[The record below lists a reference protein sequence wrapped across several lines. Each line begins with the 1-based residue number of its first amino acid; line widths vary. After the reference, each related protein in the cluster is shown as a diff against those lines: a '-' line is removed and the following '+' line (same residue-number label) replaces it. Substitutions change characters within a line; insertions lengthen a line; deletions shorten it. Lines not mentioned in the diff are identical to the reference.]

1 MNNVCG
7 HYRTDR
13 TNICYNRTM
22 MNDEYIRERMIF
34 HCFFFLVNAYCLH
47 LVFEAVVWSSSGLFM
62 VIPYSVIAYIF
73 IDCGECEIK
82 HDHLLWDTP
91 TSSRMK
97 LLLPF
102 SKRINYIKSE
112 SNVFKFLNVNSANN
126 RSANSRFDSNSI
138 VLSNL
143 NHRIR

>member
-1 MNNVCG
+1 MCVVTTVQTVLT
-7 HYRTDR
+7 YVTTEPWWM
-13 TNICYNRTM
+13 TNIFVNGW
-22 MNDEYIRERMIF
+22 
-34 HCFFFLVNAYCLH
+34 FFIVFYFLVNAYCLH